1 MGDAVSDS
9 ASLPSDETELRNL
22 ARHYRNLVESSP
34 DLVVRIDTDGCFRFM
49 NAAARSAYGMPAGE
63 CIGKSAFDF
72 VHPEDLEDARATL
85 QRWLSERV
93 RCRTLERRHVNPRG
107 VVRQIAWSITEDS
120 DDSGALVGFSCFGRD
135 VTDVRDQ
142 QRRLADSQAMAQ
154 IGSWER
160 RLDGMPV
167 VWSDETFRIYGLEPG
182 DDHAVTLDR
191 FLELI
196 HPDDVPQMQRWIG
209 DCSTGQK
216 TSSLEFR
223 TRPIAGTCRW
233 LRGQGRLETDSR
245 GEPYRILGT
254 VQDITAA
261 KAIEEEL
268 RQSQAFTLAVLD
280 SLTEQIAVIDR
291 NGVIIAVNR
300 SWRQFAIEN
309 GAPSLVE
316 TSVGTNYLEFCVD
329 AQEHPHG
336 EEAPQALAGI
346 RSVLTGELP
355 SFQLDYPCH
364 SPSEQRWFRLVA
376 APLLVPEGGAVISHE
391 NITQRKLAEERKL
404 ALEAQLHHAQKMEAV
419 GLLAGGIAHDFNNV
433 LTIIIAT
440 AQLALLDMT
449 ADDAL
454 HAELSEIEMSARQA
468 ATLTRGLLA
477 FSRRQIMAPVVLDL
491 RDVTIGME
499 PMLRRLIREDLEL
512 LVITPPQLGRVRA
525 DPGQVEQIV
534 MNLVINARDAIVG
547 SGTVAVSL
555 EDAVVDAALAAQ
567 HAGLVPGRYVL
578 LTVSDTGAGMTRDV
592 QERIFEPFFTT
603 KLAGRGTGLGLAT
616 VYGIVQQSGGAIT
629 VRSAPGHGSSFG
641 IYLPQVESPLSTKP
655 GARHDPLPR
664 GTETVLVVEDNELL
678 LGIARRVLQMCGY
691 TVLTAGN
698 GIAALQL
705 LRDYQGP
712 LHLVLTDV
720 VMPQL
725 GGVEFAARLVQD
737 HPGVRLLFTSGHSS
751 DPQLRMDMFYGHRAF
766 LAKPYNV
773 EGLARKV
780 REVLDSGRWPP
791 PAPREA

>member
-1 MGDAVSDS
+1 MLDADNDP
-9 ASLPSDETELRNL
+9 LPTGVAELR
-22 ARHYRNLVESSP
+22 AIAQRYRDLVESSP
-34 DLVVRIDTDGCFRFM
+34 DLVVRVDLQGHLTFVNGT
-49 NAAARSAYGMPAGE
+49 AARIYGVPSAE
-63 CIGKSAFDF
+63 CIGMSAFDF
-72 VHPEDLEDARATL
+72 MHPEDRAGS
-85 QRWLSERV
+85 LSAFQHWMTECVPR
-93 RCRTLERRHVNPRG
+93 RTLENRHISRTG
-107 VVRQIAWSITEDS
+107 VSHEIEWSIAEVRDADGVLT
-120 DDSGALVGFSCFGRD
+120 GFCCFGRD
-135 VTDVRDQ
+135 VTHVRDQ
-142 QRRLADSQAMAQ
+142 QRLLRDMQAIAHV
-154 IGSWER
+154 GSWEVG
-160 RLDGMPV
+160 LQAQSLG
-167 VWSDETFRIYGLEPG
+167 WSDETFRIYGLSPG
-182 DDHAVTLDR
+182 TSAPQTLEG
-191 FLELI
+191 FLDLL
-196 HPDDVPQMQRWIG
+196 HPDDAPRMRQWIDTCIAG
-209 DCSTGQK
+209 AQPEGI
-216 TSSLEFR
+216 EFR
-223 TRPIAGTCRW
+223 TRPIDGASRW
-233 LRGQGRLETDSR
+233 LLGRARLDTNAH
-245 GEPYRILGT
+245 GEPYRLLGT
-254 VQDITAA
+254 VQDISATKLAA
-261 KAIEEEL
+261 ARL
-268 RQSQAFTLAVLD
+268 RRSESFNLAVLD

-291 NGVIIAVNR
+291 KGVIVAVNR
-300 SWRQFAIEN
+300 SWSQFAIEN

-316 TSVGTNYLEFCVD
+316 TSVGTNYLEFCVN

-336 EEAPQALAGI
+336 DEAPQALAGI
-346 RSVLTGELP
+346 RSVLSGELP

-364 SPSEQRWFRLVA
+364 SPSEQRWFRLVV

-419 GLLAGGIAHDFNNV
+419 GMLAGGIAHDFNNV

-440 AQLALLDMT
+440 AQLALLDM
-449 ADDAL
+449 AAGDAL
-454 HAELSEIEMSARQA
+454 HAELSEIELSARQA
-468 ATLTRGLLA
+468 AALTRGLLA
-477 FSRRQIMAPVVLDL
+477 FSRRQIVAPVVLDL
-491 RDVTIGME
+491 RDTTIGME
-499 PMLRRLIREDLEL
+499 PMLRRLIRENLEL

-555 EDAVVDAALAAQ
+555 EDADVDAAFAAQ

-578 LTVSDTGAGMTRDV
+578 LTVSDTGAGMTREV

-629 VRSAPGHGSSFG
+629 VRSALGHGSSFG

-655 GARHDPLPR
+655 GARHRPLPR

-678 LGIARRVLQMCGY
+678 LGIARRVLQLVGY

-698 GIAALQL
+698 GIMALQL

-725 GGVEFAARLVQD
+725 GGVEFAARLAED

-766 LAKPYNV
+766 LAKPYSV
-773 EGLARKV
+773 EDLARKV
-780 REVLDSGRWPP
+780 REVLDSGRRPP
-791 PAPREA
+791 LSPREA